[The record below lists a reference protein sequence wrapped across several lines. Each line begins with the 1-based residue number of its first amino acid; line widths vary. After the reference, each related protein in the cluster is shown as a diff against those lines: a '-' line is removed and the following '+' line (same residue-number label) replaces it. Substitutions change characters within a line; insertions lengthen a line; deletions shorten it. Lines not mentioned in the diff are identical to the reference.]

1 MLGAL
6 IIVFREVFEA
16 GLVVGILLAATKLV
30 SGSRWWIAGGV
41 AGGVAGSVLLA
52 FFAGAVSRWAD
63 GFGQELFDAGVLAV
77 AVVMLIWH
85 NLWMAHH
92 GRELAAHLMKAGSE
106 VEDGS
111 RPLAALAIVV
121 GVAVLR
127 EGAEVA
133 LFMYGI
139 VLAGGES
146 WTSLAL
152 GSVAGLAL
160 GACVSALT
168 YFGLVKIPMRHLF
181 SVTTLLITFLAAAMA
196 SQSAAFLEKAGK
208 VSWLSA
214 TAWDTS
220 WILDENSML
229 GRVMHTMIGYAQR
242 PSELQVLV
250 YLVTLLAVAAL
261 TFATARHAKTP
272 QAAASR

>member
-92 GRELAAHLMKAGSE
+92 GRELAAELMRAGE
-106 VEDGS
+106 DVKDGS

-127 EGAEVA
+127 EGAEIA

-146 WTSLAL
+146 WMSLAIGSL
-152 GSVAGLAL
+152 GGLVL
-160 GACVSALT
+160 GACVTALT

-181 SVTTLLITFLAAAMA
+181 SVTTLLITFLAASMA
-196 SQSAAFLEKAGK
+196 SQSVSFLEKAGK
-208 VSWLSA
+208 VSFLSG

-220 WILDENSML
+220 WILDEGSML

-242 PSELQVLV
+242 PTELQVLV
-250 YLVTLLAVAAL
+250 YIVTLLVVAGL
-261 TFATARHAKTP
+261 TFATARRGGQAR
-272 QAAASR
+272 QAAA